1 MSSLHASTPAKLSPA
16 PVSTALANA
25 AVQRVLSV
33 VDTQPEAQDLYRQ
46 GPELQRHL
54 EAILQGIH
62 FNDDGFEQI
71 IKCTPDELADELR
84 RRPPARLI
92 GKTAPPLPSAAQARS
107 CPSLRP
113 G

>member
-1 MSSLHASTPAKLSPA
+1 MSSLPASVPAKLSPV
-16 PVSTALANA
+16 PVSTAFANA
-25 AVQRVLSV
+25 AVQRVFAV
-33 VDTQPEAQDLYRQ
+33 VDSQPEVQELYRQ
-46 GPELQRHL
+46 APLLKLHL
-54 EAILQGIH
+54 EAIMMSIH
-62 FNDDGFEQI
+62 FNDDGFEEI